1 MQSESF
7 SSWFRCAEGCDFRA
21 EPTEVVYECPRCG
34 GLLEVEHDRAALAR
48 FSASEWRALFDGRF
62 KLGPW
67 PYGSGV
73 WGKKEWV
80 YPGLAPENVVSMFEG
95 GSPLL
100 RVDGYAREIGLDHVW
115 VKECGVTHTGSFK
128 DLGMTVLVSAVKEMR
143 NRGMAIRAVACASTG
158 DTSAALSAYCAAA
171 AIPSVVLL
179 PRGKISTAQL
189 VQPISNGALVLE
201 LDTDFDGCMRVV
213 KELSHTKDIYLAN
226 SMNSLRIE
234 GQKTASIEIAQQLGW
249 TVPDWIVIPGGNL
262 GNASAVG
269 KGFVL
274 MKELGVVDRLP
285 RLVVA
290 QAEKANPLWRA
301 LYRGDEAPPLAPG
314 RPRPAD
320 PALAPRRKLSLI
332 DVKPIVAEKTL
343 ASAIQIGA
351 PVSAKRALRALE
363 ALDGVV
369 EQATEQELADAA
381 ARADRA
387 GLFTCPHTGVALA
400 ALEKLASRGVVQ
412 RSERV
417 VVVSTAHGLKF
428 SDFKVGYHEGTLPG
442 LQSPLRNAS
451 VRLAPTL
458 GAVQDAIAARFGRR

>member
-1 MQSESF
+1 MSAPAPSA
-7 SSWFRCAEGCDFRA
+7 WFRCAEGCDFRA
-21 EPTEVVYECPRCG
+21 ELVDVVYECPRCG
-34 GLLEVEHDRAALAR
+34 GLLEVEHDRAALAAR
-48 FSASEWRALFDGRF
+48 SGDEWKALFDGRF
-62 KLGPW
+62 KLGAW

-80 YPGLAPENVVSMFEG
+80 YPQLATENVVSMYEG

-100 RVDGYAREIGLDHVW
+100 RVDRYARELGLEDVW

-143 NRGMAIRAVACASTG
+143 ARGREVRAVACASTG

-171 AIPSVVLL
+171 GIPSVVLL

-213 KELSHTKDIYLAN
+213 RDLARTKDIYLAN

-249 TVPDWIVIPGGNL
+249 TTPDWIVIPGGNL

-269 KGFVL
+269 KGFQL
-274 MKELGVVDRLP
+274 MKELGLVDRLP

-290 QAEKANPLWRA
+290 QAAQANPLWKA
-301 LYRGDEAPPLAPG
+301 TSGAG
-314 RPRPAD
+314 
-320 PALAPRRKLSLI
+320 
-332 DVKPIVAEKTL
+332 VKPTAAVKVEPVPAQRTL

-351 PVSAKRALRALE
+351 PVSARRALRALE

-400 ALEKLASRGVVQ
+400 ALEKLAARGAV
-412 RSERV
+412 RRGERV
-417 VVVSTAHGLKF
+417 VVISTAHGLKF
-428 SDFKVGYHEGTLPG
+428 SDFKVGYHDGTLPG
-442 LQSPLRNAS
+442 IASPLRNPG
-451 VRLAPTL
+451 VRLPATL
-458 GAVQDAIAARFGRR
+458 GAVQDAIAARFGRG